1 MSGPDSIG
9 GESLP
14 APTLNTHKVIV
25 GPTLPEA
32 PIGSLQQSGMNTRAA
47 EVAVFVALGVA
58 VLFVLLP
65 LSSSNAVATEEEEL
79 DAGWVQRISAWF
91 GSDAPAEEDASAQAT
106 YSGSTAAVA
115 PAMAPAEAPSDSSGG
130 GDDAVSDY
138 AKAPAEAPNEDGT
151 GGGYYVDVANTTG
164 NIIQAIYINGVS
176 ATDWGPNRLDGEQL
190 QDGYKIRVHLG
201 VQQSPIFDIRLL
213 DVEGNSYTYAG
224 VDVSKH
230 DITASLADKDAND
243 Q

>member
-9 GESLP
+9 GESPP
-14 APTLNTHKVIV
+14 APTLNTRKVIV

-32 PIGSLQQSGMNTRAA
+32 PSGSLQQSSMNTRAA

-65 LSSSNAVATEEEEL
+65 LSSSNAVATEEEEVEE
-79 DAGWVQRISAWF
+79 GWVQRISAWF
-91 GSDAPAEEDASAQAT
+91 ESDAPAEEDASAEAT
-106 YSGSTAAVA
+106 YSGATAAEA
-115 PAMAPAEAPSDSSGG
+115 LAAAPAEAPSDG
-130 GDDAVSDY
+130 GDGAVSDY
-138 AKAPAEAPNEDGT
+138 AKAPAEAPNDEGT

-164 NIIQAIYINGVS
+164 NAIQAIYVNGVS

-201 VQQSPIFDIRLL
+201 AQQSPVFDIRLL

-230 DITASLADKDAND
+230 DITASVADKDAND